1 MICTTSY
8 NTQPYLLWL
17 TRSDIGHGGIDM
29 GRFEAGD
36 ERSRGSIHLDF
47 AQIGQ
52 QLLRS
57 VATRPEVEQFWMLV
71 DEVPAIGR

>member
-1 MICTTSY
+1 
-8 NTQPYLLWL
+8 
-17 TRSDIGHGGIDM
+17 M